1 VDDDVVGG
9 QLALPMDTTRQGDL
23 VVFRLL
29 FGFLPPSK
37 NVYDGWPYQW
47 QNGVKKKW
55 LRAVAAECEAQ
66 QLPRGVLRIGLAATL
81 VFPTNNRRDPQNYS
95 ATLWNFVPDG
105 LVRCGVL
112 VDDRD
117 GAVVFG
123 PNLGVRLRAGSG
135 RTGRVRVPG
144 RTILSVSMVVPSR

>member
-1 VDDDVVGG
+1 VAG
-9 QLALPMDTTRQGDL
+9 QLVLPLGAVRSGQ
-23 VVFRLL
+23 VVAFRLL

-37 NVYDGWPYQW
+37 NVYDGWPVQW
-47 QNGVKKKW
+47 QAGLKRKW
-55 LRAVAAECEAQ
+55 LRAVAAECAAQ
-66 QLPRGVLRIGLAATL
+66 ELPLGVPRVGLAATL
-81 VFPTNNRRDPQNYS
+81 WFPTNNRRDPQNYA

-123 PNLGVRLRAGSG
+123 PNLGVTLRAGTG

-144 RTILSVSMVVPSR
+144 RTILSVSLLIPG